1 MTRFKCTVG
10 AVLDASLRLWSLI
23 CLTGLRY
30 GPLLVALPLCSSVCF
45 FAFRFTLSAFG
56 VLV

>member
-1 MTRFKCTVG
+1 MTRFKCSVG
-10 AVLDASLRLWSLI
+10 AVLDAGLRLWSLI

-30 GPLLVALPLCSSVCF
+30 GPVLVALPLCSSVCF